1 MKQSELAN
9 LTGYTR
15 HAICHILSG
24 RRDAS
29 GKGAARLA
37 QAVPGTIIMDWLFA
51 RTNFKRL
58 ARIVQATPYLQDFRL
73 DAIQED

>member
-29 GKGAARLA
+29 GKGAARLVK
-37 QAVPGTIIMDWLFA
+37 AVPGTIIMDWLFA
-51 RTNFKRL
+51 KRNHKRL
-58 ARIVQATPYLQDFRL
+58 RRL
-73 DAIQED
+73 VTSIQQED